1 MTKTPVATSFV
12 RRLDAIKSADKVD
25 YVARNRGTGQKR

>member
-12 RRLDAIKSADKVD
+12 RRLDALKSADKVD
-25 YVARNRGTGQKR
+25 YDQER